1 MDMRQFPL
9 TLKSVSIIYNCHRIK
24 TLEENPEPCL
34 SCLAWKAKQGTLNRT
49 LRKRGQN
56 MMSESDQFKIEQDEH
71 VAWLTL
77 NRPAKRNVMGSAF
90 FKELSEHLE
99 KFDGDPG
106 IRVVVIKA
114 EGKSFTAGTDLNEAA
129 SMLSGEGAD
138 QRENTRIKILALQ
151 AGLTAIEKCRKP
163 VIAAVHS
170 HCIGG
175 GIDLISACDI
185 RIATKD
191 AVFSIRETRMGIIAD
206 LGTLQRLPDIIG
218 HGRFRELALTGRD
231 FTAAEALQMG
241 LLTRI
246 CEDRKALYVEAKALA
261 SQIAECPPLT
271 VQGVKDVILF
281 SRDHGIDSGLNYV
294 AQKNTAA
301 LPSED
306 VIEAVTAFMEKRKPK
321 FIGK

>member
-1 MDMRQFPL
+1 
-9 TLKSVSIIYNCHRIK
+9 
-24 TLEENPEPCL
+24 
-34 SCLAWKAKQGTLNRT
+34 
-49 LRKRGQN
+49 
-56 MMSESDQFKIEQDEH
+56 MSDSDQFKVEHEDH

-90 FKELSEHLE
+90 FEELSEHLA
-99 KFDGDPG
+99 KLDQDPAV
-106 IRVVVIKA
+106 RVVVIKA

-129 SMLSGEGAD
+129 SMLSGERAD

-185 RIATKD
+185 RIATED

-218 HGRFRELALTGRD
+218 QGWFRELALTGRD
-231 FTAAEALQMG
+231 FTASEALGMG
-241 LLTRI
+241 LVTRV
-246 CEDRKALYVEAKALA
+246 CENREALYAEAKALA
-261 SQIAECPPLT
+261 SQIAGCPPLT
-271 VQGVKDVILF
+271 VQGVKEVILY
-281 SRDHGIDSGLNYV
+281 SRDHGIDAGLSYV

-306 VIEAVTAFMEKRKPK
+306 VVEAVTAFMEKRKPK
-321 FIGK
+321 FIGR

>member
-1 MDMRQFPL
+1 
-9 TLKSVSIIYNCHRIK
+9 
-24 TLEENPEPCL
+24 
-34 SCLAWKAKQGTLNRT
+34 
-49 LRKRGQN
+49 
-56 MMSESDQFKIEQDEH
+56 MSDSDQFKVEH
-71 VAWLTL
+71 EDHMAWLTL

-90 FKELSEHLE
+90 FTELSEHLA
-99 KFDGDPG
+99 KLDRNPAV
-106 IRVVVIKA
+106 RVVVIKA

-151 AGLTAIEKCRKP
+151 DGLTAIEKCRKP

-185 RIATKD
+185 RIATED

-218 HGRFRELALTGRD
+218 QGWFRELALTGRD
-231 FTAAEALQMG
+231 FTAAEALRMG
-241 LLTRI
+241 LLTRV
-246 CEDRKALYVEAKALA
+246 CENREALYAEAKTLA
-261 SQIAECPPLT
+261 FQIAGCPPLT

-281 SRDHGIDSGLNYV
+281 SRDHGIDAGLNYV

-306 VIEAVTAFMEKRKPK
+306 VVEAVTAFMEKRKPVFK
-321 FIGK
+321 GK